1 VSAPTYLLYRG
12 PLASCNY
19 ACGYCPFA
27 KRRDDAAALR
37 ADEAALERFV
47 DWASGRADLRLEILF
62 TPWGEA
68 LVRRWYRRAMVE
80 LSRLPQ
86 VARVAIQTNLSA
98 GLEWLEEADPDS
110 LALWATYHPGEVS
123 RARFLER
130 CRTLARAGVRYS
142 VGLVG
147 RREHLDELEPLRA
160 ALPPEVYL
168 WVNAVRRDQ
177 APYTPAEVARIEAV
191 DPLFGWNLEPHPSR
205 GHACHT
211 GEDAFAVDGAGDL
224 RRCHFVG
231 EVLGNLY
238 RAADLE
244 RARRPRPC
252 PEAECRCH
260 IGYVHKAS
268 PDLRAVYGPGLM
280 ERIPLGWPA
289 REAVAV

>member
-37 ADEAALERFV
+37 ADESALDRFV
-47 DWASGRADLRLEILF
+47 DWVSGRADLRLEILF

-68 LVRRWYRRAMVE
+68 LVRRWYRRALAT
-80 LSRLPQ
+80 LSRLPG
-86 VARVAIQTNLSA
+86 VTRVAIQTNLST
-98 GLEWLEEADPDS
+98 GLDWITEADPET

-123 RARFLER
+123 RKRFLDR
-130 CRTLARAGVRYS
+130 CRTLTRAGVRYS

-177 APYTPAEVARIEAV
+177 APYTPAEVERIEAV
-191 DPLFGWNLEPHPSR
+191 DPLFGWNLTPHTSR

-238 RAADLE
+238 RPGDLE
-244 RARRPRPC
+244 RARRPRAC

-260 IGYVHKAS
+260 IGYVHKAR

-289 REAVAV
+289 GEAVAV